1 MLLSCDNDHPF
12 HVRIVKNMLLFYFQ
26 DIKLQ
31 LETNYDIIFLWTDL
45 VLTNVWV
52 LSLLA
57 TGRRARAGLDPVSAE
72 AE

>member
-1 MLLSCDNDHPF
+1 MLLLY
-12 HVRIVKNMLLFYFQ
+12 IQ

-45 VLTNVWV
+45 VLTNVWF

>member
-1 MLLSCDNDHPF
+1 MLLLY
-12 HVRIVKNMLLFYFQ
+12 IQ

-57 TGRRARAGLDPVSAE
+57 TGRQARARAGLDPVSAE